1 MKRLIIISVAIVL
14 CLALNMSVFAD
25 DVDMRLYIKKDATE
39 SDQQMYHGVKY
50 EPKVGAYLGM
60 YAEGDKVV
68 HDPMTGNPFYFDAV
82 PKLTG
87 KKHATYMIYIQYKNM
102 EFNHYAS
109 HYRKAKQTGCA
120 MQVALE
126 PLDGLHE
133 VVDDA
138 YLHRL
143 ARQAKETEIPI
154 FLRFANEMNDPG
166 SAWGQDKAL
175 YIEKFRLVADV
186 MHKEAPNV
194 VMCWSPNDW
203 GHHGFGDAVEWYPG
217 DQYVDWVGI
226 SSYAPYLI
234 NGESK
239 HHTKFTDR
247 LATIY
252 NAYADRKPIYLSE
265 GAPIQNIEFKTT
277 DVSQVAAKDLR
288 EFYDEIARRYPAI
301 KAVFYW
307 DNDEQVGAKRQCKLS
322 DNLLMLKTYKAS
334 IADDYF
340 LSNVGDNS
348 AVIYVDLA
356 QQGIKPIKAA
366 VQDISCFVGNHSL
379 KTNKVVYY
387 INDQYVSET
396 VGSPYTALIDFAPYA
411 GQKIRLSAQSYDT
424 ADTLIKTVEYSVDVA
439 AIPFV
444 KKSDVNISNF
454 WDRTFTHH
462 Q

>member
-1 MKRLIIISVAIVL
+1 
-14 CLALNMSVFAD
+14 
-25 DVDMRLYIKKDATE
+25 
-39 SDQQMYHGVKY
+39 
-50 EPKVGAYLGM
+50 
-60 YAEGDKVV
+60 
-68 HDPMTGNPFYFDAV
+68 
-82 PKLTG
+82 
-87 KKHATYMIYIQYKNM
+87 MIYIQYKNM
-102 EFNHYAS
+102 EFNHYTS
-109 HYRKAKQTGCA
+109 HYQKAKQTGCA

-126 PLDGLHE
+126 PVNGLTE

-138 YLHRL
+138 YLHRF
-143 ARQAKETEIPI
+143 AKQAKETEIPI

-166 SAWGQDKAL
+166 SVWGQDKTL

-194 VMCWSPNDW
+194 VMCWAPNDW
-203 GHHGFGDAVEWYPG
+203 GHHGFGDAAEWYPG

-226 SSYAPYLI
+226 SSYPPYLI

-239 HHTKFTDR
+239 HKTKYTDR

-277 DVSQVAAKDLR
+277 DVSQVAAKDLT

-307 DNDEQVGAKRQCKLS
+307 DNNEQVGAKRQCILS
-322 DNLLMLKTYKAS
+322 NSMLMLNTYNRS
-334 IADDYF
+334 IKDDYF

-348 AVIYVDLA
+348 AVIYIDMAEQAAL
-356 QQGIKPIKAA
+356 PIKNK

-379 KTNKVVYY
+379 KTNKVIYY
-387 INDQYVSET
+387 INDKYITET
-396 VGSPYTALIDFAPYA
+396 VGSPYTALIDLAPYA

-424 ADTLIKTVEYSVDVA
+424 TNQLIKTIEYKVEVA
-439 AIPFV
+439 ATPTVEDTATTVSSLPFEY
-444 KKSDVNISNF
+444 IC
-454 WDRTFTHH
+454 HH
-462 Q
+462 